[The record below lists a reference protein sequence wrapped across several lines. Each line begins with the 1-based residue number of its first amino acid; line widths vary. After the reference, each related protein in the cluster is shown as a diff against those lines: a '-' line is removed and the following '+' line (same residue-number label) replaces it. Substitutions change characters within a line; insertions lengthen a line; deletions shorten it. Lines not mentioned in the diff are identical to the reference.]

1 MHYILYE
8 MALSCS
14 RGGSGGYLEEFLHRK
29 GGKDW
34 KRLPRDV
41 VEEQETTGCGT
52 WCYDLIHMAV
62 LS

>member
-1 MHYILYE
+1 